1 LHELHQLHTHYSRGI
16 GVIRMIPGWPSLRLN
31 CHYAVEVRALLIS
44 KRLAYTA
51 IAFHP
56 SKQCELEGIVM
67 SGHSKWHSIKHKK
80 GAIDAKRGKVFSR
93 LIKELTVAARV
104 GGGDPVGNPRLRKAV
119 DDAKAMNMPK
129 DTMTN
134 AIKRGT
140 GEIAGAAIE
149 DITYEGYGPAGVAVF
164 IEAQTDNRTRTV
176 AEIRHVFSRYGGNLG
191 ENGSVAWMFQKK
203 GTIILEKSVIDEE
216 KIMELALEAGAEDV
230 SDDEV
235 SWEVTTAPEDFNT
248 VLDAIKGAGIAPLS
262 ADVLMRP
269 TNSVQVTGSAAQ
281 QVLRLMEALEDQDD
295 VASVAANFDIPEAE
309 MEAAG

>member
-1 LHELHQLHTHYSRGI
+1 
-16 GVIRMIPGWPSLRLN
+16 
-31 CHYAVEVRALLIS
+31 
-44 KRLAYTA
+44 
-51 IAFHP
+51 
-56 SKQCELEGIVM
+56 M

-203 GTIILEKSVIDEE
+203 GTIILEKDAVDEE
-216 KIMELALEAGAEDV
+216 KIMELALDAGAEDV
-230 SDDEV
+230 SDDEA
-235 SWEVTTAPEDFNT
+235 SWEVTTAPEDFNA
-248 VLDAIKGAGIAPLS
+248 VLDAIKGAGITPLS
-262 ADVLMRP
+262 AEVLMRP

-295 VASVAANFDIPEAE
+295 VASVAANFDMPEEE

>member
-1 LHELHQLHTHYSRGI
+1 
-16 GVIRMIPGWPSLRLN
+16 
-31 CHYAVEVRALLIS
+31 
-44 KRLAYTA
+44 
-51 IAFHP
+51 
-56 SKQCELEGIVM
+56 M

-80 GAIDAKRGKVFSR
+80 GAIDAKRGKMFSR

-104 GGGDPVGNPRLRKAV
+104 GGGDPAGNPRLRKAM

-149 DITYEGYGPAGVAVF
+149 DISYEGYGPGGVAIF

-176 AEIRHVFSRYGGNLG
+176 AEIRHLFSKNGGNLG
-191 ENGSVAWMFQKK
+191 ENGSVSWMFQKK
-203 GTIILEKSVIDEE
+203 GTIIIDRGAVDEE
-216 KIMELALEAGAEDV
+216 RIMELALEAGAEDV

-235 SWEVTTAPEDFNT
+235 SWEVVTAPEDFNT
-248 VLDAIKGAGIAPLS
+248 VLDAIKGAGIEPLS
-262 ADVLMRP
+262 AEIVMRP
-269 TNSVQVTGSAAQ
+269 TNSVQVTGSTAQ
-281 QVLRLMEALEDQDD
+281 QVLRLMESLEDHDD
-295 VASVAANFDIPEAE
+295 VASVAANFDIPAEE